1 MSELR
6 AGMPVPDF
14 ELPDQ
19 AGKPVKLSSFHGA
32 SPVVLFFYP
41 KDHTWVCTREARAFR
56 DDYAQFR
63 AIGAQLFGIS
73 DDSAESH
80 CKFAGKNKLPYRLL
94 SDKGGRVR
102 KLFGV
107 RKTLGVLP
115 GRATFVIDQQGILLH
130 VFSSQFEADAHVKEA
145 LQALKATLPS
155 LR

>member
-1 MSELR
+1 MQ
-6 AGMPVPDF
+6 VPDF
-14 ELPDQ
+14 VLPDQ
-19 AGKPVKLSSFHGA
+19 DGKPVKLSTFRGL

-41 KDHTWVCTREARAFR
+41 KDHTWICTQEARTFR
-56 DDYAQFR
+56 DYYAQFR
-63 AIGAQLFGIS
+63 TVGAQLFGIS
-73 DDSAESH
+73 DDSMESH
-80 CKFAGKNKLPYRLL
+80 CRFAGKNNLPYRLL
-94 SDKGGRVR
+94 SDKGGKVR

-130 VFSSQFEADAHVKEA
+130 AFSSPFEADAHVTEA